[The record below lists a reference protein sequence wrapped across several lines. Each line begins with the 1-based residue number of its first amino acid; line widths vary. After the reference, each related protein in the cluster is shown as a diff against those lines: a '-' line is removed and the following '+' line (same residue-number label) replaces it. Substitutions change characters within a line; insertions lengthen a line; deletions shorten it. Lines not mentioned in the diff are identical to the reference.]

1 MGAINMNEK
10 TSNYLQVEKKFFS
23 DSMNSPLLSKEQEQS
38 LTKSWKNNKDAK
50 ALEKLILS
58 YTKLVIRIASQ
69 FKHYGLPFTDLV
81 QEGHIGLLL
90 AIEKFDVDRDLRF
103 STYSRWWVR
112 ATIQEYVLK
121 NWSIVK
127 TGSSSAQKSL
137 FFNLRRFKIN
147 GEVNHEERK
156 NIARLLGVK
165 EKFISDRENHI
176 LKRDASLNT
185 PLNNDTLEEWQNFLV
200 DNSQENIEDVFIKN
214 DEKLRKKKWLT
225 KALEA
230 LDEREKI
237 IINSRHMC
245 ESPMTLEKIGKKLNI
260 SKERVRQIEAAA
272 ITKLKLKI
280 KNFLIEKE
288 YKTKSK
294 KLCRISD

>member
-1 MGAINMNEK
+1 MNEK

-185 PLNNDTLEEWQNFLV
+185 PLNSDTLEEWQNFLV

-214 DEKLRKKKWLT
+214 DEKLRKKKWLAQ
-225 KALEA
+225 ALEA

>member
-1 MGAINMNEK
+1 MNEK

-38 LTKSWKNNKDAK
+38 LTKSWKNNKDPK

-200 DNSQENIEDVFIKN
+200 DNSQENIEDAFIKN
-214 DEKLRKKKWLT
+214 DEKLRKKKWLV

-288 YKTKSK
+288 YKTKNK
-294 KLCRISD
+294 KLCKISE

>member
-1 MGAINMNEK
+1 MNEK

-38 LTKSWKNNKDAK
+38 LAKSWKNNKDAK

-288 YKTKSK
+288 YQTKSK

>member
-1 MGAINMNEK
+1 MNEK

-294 KLCRISD
+294 KLCKISD

>member
-1 MGAINMNEK
+1 MNEK
-10 TSNYLQVEKKFFS
+10 TSNYLQVEIKFFS

-200 DNSQENIEDVFIKN
+200 DNSQENIEEVIVDASAAKGQSQPILVH
-214 DEKLRKKKWLT
+214 T
-225 KALEA
+225 KG
-230 LDEREKI
+230 D
-237 IINSRHMC
+237 S
-245 ESPMTLEKIGKKLNI
+245 
-260 SKERVRQIEAAA
+260 
-272 ITKLKLKI
+272 
-280 KNFLIEKE
+280 
-288 YKTKSK
+288 KSK
-294 KLCRISD
+294 TNKTTAA

>member
-69 FKHYGLPFTDLV
+69 FKHYRLPFNDLV

-214 DEKLRKKKWLT
+214 DEKLRKKKWLA

>member
-1 MGAINMNEK
+1 MNEK
-10 TSNYLQVEKKFFS
+10 ISNYLQVEKKFFS

-185 PLNNDTLEEWQNFLV
+185 PLNSDTLEEWQNFLV
-200 DNSQENIEDVFIKN
+200 DNSQENIEDAFIKN
-214 DEKLRKKKWLT
+214 DEKLRKKKWLV

-288 YKTKSK
+288 YKTKNK
-294 KLCRISD
+294 KLCKISD

>member
-1 MGAINMNEK
+1 MNEK
-10 TSNYLQVEKKFFS
+10 TSNYLQIEKKFFS

>member
-1 MGAINMNEK
+1 MNEK
-10 TSNYLQVEKKFFS
+10 ISNYLQVEKKFFS

-200 DNSQENIEDVFIKN
+200 DNSQENIEDAFIKN
-214 DEKLRKKKWLT
+214 DEKLRKKKWLV
-225 KALEA
+225 KALDA

>member
-1 MGAINMNEK
+1 MNEK

-214 DEKLRKKKWLT
+214 DEKLRKKKWLS

-230 LDEREKI
+230 LDEREKM

>member
-1 MGAINMNEK
+1 MNEK

-200 DNSQENIEDVFIKN
+200 DNSQENIEEAFIKN
-214 DEKLRKKKWLT
+214 DEKLRKKKWLV

>member
-1 MGAINMNEK
+1 MNEK
-10 TSNYLQVEKKFFS
+10 NSNYLQVEKKFFS
-23 DSMNSPLLSKEQEQS
+23 DSMNLPLLSKEQEQS
-38 LTKSWKNNKDAK
+38 LTKSWKENKDTK

-69 FKHYGLPFTDLV
+69 FKHYGLPFNDLV

-90 AIEKFDVDRDLRF
+90 AIEKFDVTRDLRF

-147 GEVNHEERK
+147 GEVNYEERK
-156 NIARLLGVK
+156 KIARLLGVK

-185 PLNNDTLEEWQNFLV
+185 PLNNNTLEEWQNFLV
-200 DNSQENIEDVFIKN
+200 DNSQENIEDALIKS
-214 DEKLRKKKWLT
+214 DEKSRKKKWLI
-225 KALEA
+225 KALES
-230 LDEREKI
+230 LDPREKI
-237 IINSRHMC
+237 IINSRHMS
-245 ESPMTLEKIGKKLNI
+245 ESPMTLEKIGLKLRI
-260 SKERVRQIEAAA
+260 SKERVRQIESVA

-280 KNFLIEKE
+280 KNFIIEKE
-288 YKTKSK
+288 YKAKSI
-294 KLCRISD
+294 KLCRISE

>member
-1 MGAINMNEK
+1 MNEK

-38 LTKSWKNNKDAK
+38 LTKSWKNNKDPK

-200 DNSQENIEDVFIKN
+200 DNSQENIEDAFIKN
-214 DEKLRKKKWLT
+214 DEKLRKKKWLV

-288 YKTKSK
+288 YKTKNK

>member
-1 MGAINMNEK
+1 MNEK

-38 LTKSWKNNKDAK
+38 LTKSWKNNKDPK